1 MFWRIIRCALC
12 LVILLTVCACAR
24 REVRYEPFERR
35 KMVQYREVGIASWY
49 GEDYHGRKTAN
60 GEVYDM
66 YAMTAAHRTLPFQT
80 RVRVTNLENGKK
92 TELRI
97 NDRGP
102 FIAGRI
108 IDLSYSGARAIGML
122 GTGTAKVNMEAIGFA
137 GGQSPS
143 LQGIFAIQVGV
154 LCAEGKCRSFSRSI
168 GEKIPE
174 RPYHPLGKQCPAPL
188 PRSPG
193 CFPYGGR
200 SPAPGR
206 DLEEG
211 TSLRFRG
218 ARGLNLGKYRAAV
231 LRCCRAAVPGH

>member
-1 MFWRIIRCALC
+1 MA
-12 LVILLTVCACAR
+12 
-24 REVRYEPFERR
+24 
-35 KMVQYREVGIASWY
+35 QYREVGIASWY

-108 IDLSYSGARAIGML
+108 IDLSFSGAKAIGML
-122 GTGTAKVNMEAIGFA
+122 GTGTAKVNIEAIGFT

-143 LQGIFAIQVGV
+143 LQGIFAVQVGSFAQRENATRLHDQLERKYPNV
-154 LCAEGKCRSFSRSI
+154 HIILWESNVQRLYRVRLGAFRTEAE
-168 GEKIPE
+168 
-174 RPYHPLGKQCPAPL
+174 
-188 PRSPG
+188 
-193 CFPYGGR
+193 
-200 SPAPGR
+200 
-206 DLEEG
+206 
-211 TSLRFRG
+211 
-218 ARGLNLGKYRAAV
+218 ARRQVEILKKEHLSGFVVRED
-231 LRCCRAAVPGH
+231 

>member
-1 MFWRIIRCALC
+1 MLWRIIRCALC
-12 LVILLTVCACAR
+12 LAIFLTVCACAR
-24 REVRYEPFERR
+24 REVRYEPFEPR

-108 IDLSYSGARAIGML
+108 IDLSYSGARLIGML
-122 GTGTAKVNMEAIGFA
+122 GTGTAKVNIEAIGVA

-143 LQGIFAIQVGV
+143 LQGIFAVQVGSFAQKENAARFHDQLEKKYPNV
-154 LCAEGKCRSFSRSI
+154 RIILWESNVQHLYRVRLGSFRTEAE
-168 GEKIPE
+168 
-174 RPYHPLGKQCPAPL
+174 
-188 PRSPG
+188 
-193 CFPYGGR
+193 
-200 SPAPGR
+200 
-206 DLEEG
+206 
-211 TSLRFRG
+211 
-218 ARGLNLGKYRAAV
+218 ARRQIEILKKENLSGFVVRED
-231 LRCCRAAVPGH
+231 